1 MTAYA
6 ELDAFA
12 RRRTKAAAELAQA
25 QQEYEKIRQRGP
37 AAARLLLAAERKVA
51 LARVALDRAALALEA
66 ALDASASDADPS
78 VPLLLLPVRL
88 ETRYDTRAGGPVRL
102 RIRVYPDDIQT
113 DSHEPAL
120 IQDEVAAGK
129 LYWQT
134 IWAAADRTER
144 LAGWSQLVSTVGS
157 DRASW
162 VTASLTPTNPGQSQP
177 PKFPPPAVQ
186 RDRWMR
192 AAQARLMPDRWVAH
206 AWRAGTR
213 IAEAKGSL
221 ILRPLACGP
230 DPMDDGQDFVD
241 PGMLWMTDFTEAVRV
256 GMGLVMDLPDAGR
269 VDLLTVVG
277 ITGSAPVE
285 SAAAVQSL
293 LEAQSHTA
301 GLDLVPLGSATN
313 NSDAARSA
321 HGSPDPG
328 GTTLFEDPQH
338 PRRVPVS
345 GDGGD
350 ADLLARALGI
360 RIGTFDRCSHAL
372 HRGVSREADM
382 ATVLWPG
389 TWGYYLTQMLRP
401 DDFDTSGAN
410 WRRWTLDT
418 VRAGGPLPALRIGRQ
433 PYGLL
438 PVTSLDKWR
447 PEQQSGLVVAE
458 VFHPDSDPWAV
469 TTAVRILGGMD
480 QDGGWTFQPA
490 RSYEVPAPYGARTVA
505 IGWADL
511 DGDSLPEIIVGQIGD
526 ETVVPACQIAR
537 LDIDGM
543 TMTGKFTIPAT
554 SPLSGLALAA
564 GVLPKPGSLRID
576 NNVVLIEQYPPAADT
591 PTVLLRVARGVSAD
605 GSVEEWLPPVDVS
618 IEFDDRERILSATLV
633 PDAVGTTH
641 LVVVSASPD
650 GSVGPGEPPLLWRV
664 AHRLEPDG
672 NAAGGWSAA
681 VAVGDGADSGIR
693 LAGGSIGVADVE
705 AGSPPKAVLAQFWSL
720 PDGSSSGSYR
730 VSSDWAEGD
739 PGTFPGFGNLGNSAV
754 GHGHRLIA
762 GAATCIPWTPY
773 RDSMPGLGNA
783 SRCVNLLEL
792 LLSDWEGV
800 TGKVARV
807 RSGDPNPGRT
817 LLDLLCA
824 DAVSTGFNVRPFVG
838 PTVMG
843 NIRHLLGQSAQ
854 SDPPPAQASLKALL
868 GRLGIQVSRPPLL
881 GLGGY
886 TANDVPLFAPLV
898 EAPEQT
904 GQEPARYLA
913 EMSEAT
919 AAELHTR
926 WTEPGTPLL
935 ARLVRHSL
943 LQAYADAAFALVPV
957 PASDP
962 PPLPEPELVDAADL
976 TARDPFTPAGT
987 LTSWRHLSQ
996 ETYQGMPIADFLFK
1010 DARGAKPLPEV
1021 QALAQLLA
1029 ALRRTA
1035 KVPSDDLGRLAAG
1048 VLDLATHR
1056 LDAWVTAVAT
1066 DRLRK
1071 LRDARPEGLQTG
1083 GFGVV
1088 CGLEP
1093 ATGDASTGYVQ
1104 TPSVLHAGTAAVL
1117 RSGFFTHGG
1126 HDLAVDLSST
1136 RVREAL
1142 SILQAVREGQ
1152 KLGAVLGY
1160 RFERDLQ
1167 ERGLAKYLQA
1177 FRQISPQDVGT
1188 LTAPP
1193 AGAGVETVAAL
1204 PTVDGLALLNL
1215 AEHPGLPWGKTPAG
1229 QSQKLPVAGDPDGTA
1244 IDAAL
1249 ERLKDAADAIA
1260 DIGIAES
1267 VHQSIQRNPIRA
1279 AGTLDALSR
1288 GDVPPPEDPEVLRTP
1303 RTGTG
1308 VVHRLLATAPDPASG
1323 SAAGALKRWT
1333 ATSKQR
1339 ERHVRASAEPRL
1351 NAWAA
1356 LRLGDP
1362 ARVHFTVRYPDP
1374 ATGEPLHD
1382 AEEVALAQ
1390 AGLCPLD
1397 VLSASSPGVASLVQ
1411 TNLGRRLLRYASKRT
1426 TVAGARITIDFE
1438 RQPGW
1443 PLDVLSVPE
1452 FLTVAESARNLVM
1465 GARAAN
1471 RRDLTADRASPPGI
1485 NAADLS
1491 QRASHAANALAEAL
1505 GTLRGYFTVETA
1517 EQRVIVLALFPG
1529 AADSLQK
1536 LTCLLDLPLFCDV
1549 SAASTAL
1556 KRPTAASAENLRD
1569 TLELM
1574 SAFGIPGAAPESP
1587 ESSIYVAREELSRQA
1602 RAVALAAA
1610 GRLRLASEA
1619 EDDLTRLEAIFGEG
1633 FRALPLFTPDP
1644 AASLVAPMGADD
1656 ASVDDWFD
1664 QVAPVR
1670 EPAARLQEVLLGSA
1684 VTGCGEVGW
1693 KVLQF
1698 PAPGQRWAALP
1709 PQTPPLDA
1717 GTVSVVLW
1725 GGDPEWD
1732 GTGPLAALAVDEWV
1746 ELVPGERENTAVAF
1760 HFDAPGA
1767 CPPQTA
1773 LLALHPDPVRPWSLD
1788 LVADLVKDV
1797 VGLAA
1802 ARAVD
1807 PDLVPQL
1814 GHLLPAIHLA
1824 HNLGGDPAGDTIS
1837 TTGT

>member
-25 QQEYEKIRQRGP
+25 QQDSEKIRERGP

-51 LARVALDRAALALEA
+51 RSRAALDQATLVLEA
-66 ALDASASDADPS
+66 ALDASAANADPA

-88 ETRYDTRAGGPVRL
+88 ETRYDTGSAGRVRL
-102 RIRVYPDDIQT
+102 RIRVYPDDIHT

-120 IQDEVAAGK
+120 TQNEVAAGK

-134 IWAAADRTER
+134 IWAPADRAER
-144 LAGWSQLVSTVGS
+144 LAGWTRLVTTVGS
-157 DRASW
+157 ERATW
-162 VTASLTPTNPGQSQP
+162 VASCLTPTNLGQSQP
-177 PKFPPPAVQ
+177 PKFPSPAVQ
-186 RDRWMR
+186 GDRWMR
-192 AAQARLMPDRWVAH
+192 AAQARLLPDRWVAH

-213 IAEAKGSL
+213 IAEAKGTL
-221 ILRPLACGP
+221 IPRPLACGP
-230 DPMDDGQDFVD
+230 DPMDGGQEFVD

-277 ITGSAPVE
+277 ITSSDPME

-321 HGSPDPG
+321 HGRPDPG

-360 RIGTFDRCSHAL
+360 RIGTFDRCGHAMD
-372 HRGVSREADM
+372 RSVSSEADM

-389 TWGYYLTQMLRP
+389 TWGYYLTQMLRL
-401 DDFDTSGAN
+401 DDFDTSGAG
-410 WRRWTLDT
+410 WRRWILDT
-418 VRAGGPLPALRIGRQ
+418 VRSGGPLPVLRIGRQ

-438 PVTSLDKWR
+438 PVTSLEKWR
-447 PEQQSGLVVAE
+447 PEQRSGLVVAE

-469 TTAVRILGGMD
+469 TTAVRILGGLD
-480 QDGGWTFQPA
+480 QDGGWTFQPERSFELPAPFGA
-490 RSYEVPAPYGARTVA
+490 RSVA

-511 DGDSLPEIIVGQIGD
+511 DGDGLPEIIVAHVGD
-526 ETVVPACQIAR
+526 ETIVPACQIAR
-537 LDIDGM
+537 LDKDGM
-543 TMTGKFTIPAT
+543 TVSGEFTVPTA

-564 GVLPKPGSLRID
+564 GVLARPGSLPMD
-576 NNVVLIEQYPPAADT
+576 DDVVLVEQYPPAAGT
-591 PTVLLRVARGVSAD
+591 PTALLRVARGISAD
-605 GSVEEWLPPVDVS
+605 GSVGEWLPPVDVS
-618 IEFDDRERILSATLV
+618 TEFNDRERILSAALV
-633 PDAVGTTH
+633 PGSGGTTH
-641 LVVVSASPD
+641 LVVISAAPD

-664 AHRLEPDG
+664 ARRLQPDG
-672 NAAGGWSAA
+672 HAKGGWSAP
-681 VAVGDGADSGIR
+681 VAVGGGADSGIR
-693 LAGGSIGVADVE
+693 LAGGSIAVADVDP
-705 AGSPPKAVLAQFWSL
+705 GSPPKAVLTQFWSV
-720 PDGSSSGSYR
+720 PDGGSGGSYR
-730 VSSDWAEGD
+730 VSSDWTEGE
-739 PGTFPGFGNLGNSAV
+739 PGTFPGFWNLGNSAV
-754 GHGHRLIA
+754 GPGSRLIA

-773 RDSMPGLGNA
+773 RDPMPGLGNA

-792 LLSDWEGV
+792 LISDWEGV
-800 TGKVARV
+800 TGRVARV
-807 RSGDPNPGRT
+807 HSGDPDSGRT
-817 LLDLLCA
+817 LLDLLSA
-824 DAVSTGFNVRPFVG
+824 DAVSTVFNARPFVG
-838 PTVMG
+838 PKVRG
-843 NIRHLLGQSAQ
+843 NIRHLLGQPGQ
-854 SDPPPAQASLKALL
+854 SDPPPAQANLEALL

-881 GLGGY
+881 GRGGY
-886 TANDVPLFAPLV
+886 TANDIPLSAPLV
-898 EAPEQT
+898 EAPGQT
-904 GQEPARYLA
+904 GHEPARYLA

-919 AAELHTR
+919 AADLHTR

-943 LQAYADAAFALVPV
+943 LQAYADAAFALIPV

-976 TARDPFTPAGT
+976 TALDPFTPADT

-1010 DARGAKPLPEV
+1010 DARGGKPLPEV
-1021 QALAQLLA
+1021 EPLAQFLA

-1035 KVPSDDLGRLAAG
+1035 KVPGDDLGRLAAG

-1056 LDAWVTAVAT
+1056 LDAWVTAVST

-1071 LRDARPEGLQTG
+1071 LRSARPEGLQTG

-1093 ATGDASTGYVQ
+1093 ATADASTGYIHA
-1104 TPSVLHAGTAAVL
+1104 PSMLHGATAAVL
-1117 RSGFFTHGG
+1117 RSGFLTHGG
-1126 HDLAVDLSST
+1126 QDLAIDLSST
-1136 RVREAL
+1136 RVRGAL

-1167 ERGLAKYLQA
+1167 ERGLAKYLEP

-1193 AGAGVETVAAL
+1193 AGTGIQTVAAL
-1204 PTVDGLALLNL
+1204 PTVNGLALLNL
-1215 AEHPGLPWGKTPAG
+1215 AEHPGLPWGTTPAG
-1229 QSQKLPVAGDPDGTA
+1229 QSQKLPGTGDPDRTA
-1244 IDAAL
+1244 LDAAL

-1308 VVHRLLATAPDPASG
+1308 VIHRLLATVPDPASAP
-1323 SAAGALKRWT
+1323 AAAALKRWT

-1339 ERHVRASAEPRL
+1339 ERHVRASGEPRL

-1362 ARVHFTVRYPDP
+1362 SRVHFTVKYPDP
-1374 ATGEPLHD
+1374 ESGEPLHEP
-1382 AEEVALAQ
+1382 EEITLAQ
-1390 AGLCPLD
+1390 TGLCPLD
-1397 VLSASSPGVASLVQ
+1397 VLCASSPGVGNLTQ
-1411 TNLGRRLLRYASKRT
+1411 TNLGRRLLRYAARRT
-1426 TVAGARITIDFE
+1426 TVTGAQTVIDFE
-1438 RQPGW
+1438 RQPDW

-1452 FLTVAESARNLVM
+1452 LLTLAESARNLVM
-1465 GARAAN
+1465 GARAAD

-1485 NAADLS
+1485 DASDLS
-1491 QRASHAANALAEAL
+1491 QRAAHAANALAEAL
-1505 GTLRGYFTVETA
+1505 ETLRAYFTVETA
-1517 EQRVIVLALFPG
+1517 EQRTIVLALFPG
-1529 AADSLQK
+1529 AADSLQE
-1536 LTCLLDLPLFCDV
+1536 LTCLLDLPLFCDI
-1549 SAASTAL
+1549 SAASMAL
-1556 KRPTAASAENLRD
+1556 KRPTTTTVEELRD

-1574 SAFGIPGAAPESP
+1574 SAFGIPGTAPESP
-1587 ESSIYVAREELSRQA
+1587 AATIEQARQELSRQA

-1610 GRLRLASEA
+1610 GRLRLAGEA
-1619 EDDLTRLEAIFGEG
+1619 EDDLARIEAIFGEG

-1644 AASLVAPMGADD
+1644 AASLVAPLGADD
-1656 ASVDDWFD
+1656 TSVDEWFD

-1684 VTGCGEVGW
+1684 VTGGGEVGW

-1698 PAPGQRWAALP
+1698 PRPRERWAALP
-1709 PQTPPLDA
+1709 PQTAPLEA

-1725 GGDPEWD
+1725 GGNVEWD
-1732 GTGPLAALAVDEWV
+1732 GAGPLAALAVDEWV
-1746 ELVPGERENTAVAF
+1746 ELVPGERENTAVTF

-1773 LLALHPDPVRPWSLD
+1773 LLALHPDPVQPWSLD
-1788 LVADLVKDV
+1788 LVADLVKEM
-1797 VGLAA
+1797 VGLATV
-1802 ARAVD
+1802 RAVD